1 MIISDENPL
10 KMKEVANMDVQE
22 ALFYL
27 SYIVKKNREIE
38 ARYKKQKK

>member
-1 MIISDENPL
+1 MLISNENPL
-10 KMKEVANMDVQE
+10 KMKEVVNMDVQE

-38 ARYKKQKK
+38 ARHKKQKR